1 MNVNFSSCEG
11 EPEELIK
18 HGLRALRETLPN
30 EQELTT
36 KVLSNACIYSGILLF
51 GTKACKEMLA
61 GPLYSELTHVCLKYL
76 FFIQSFP
83 RQISYHT

>member
-1 MNVNFSSCEG
+1 MSLLVFNPSLCHLSPLFSSHFISKG

-36 KVLSNACIYSGILLF
+36 KVCWSSVNIQALSFWY
-51 GTKACKEMLA
+51 
-61 GPLYSELTHVCLKYL
+61 
-76 FFIQSFP
+76 
-83 RQISYHT
+83 

>member
-1 MNVNFSSCEG
+1 MSFVAIASHFISKG

-36 KVLSNACIYSGILLF
+36 KVCLASVKVQALSFC
-51 GTKACKEMLA
+51 TD
-61 GPLYSELTHVCLKYL
+61 
-76 FFIQSFP
+76 FFF
-83 RQISYHT
+83 

>member
-1 MNVNFSSCEG
+1 MLVFNPSILMSFVAISSHFISKG

-36 KVLSNACIYSGILLF
+36 KVCWSSVNIQPLSFWY
-51 GTKACKEMLA
+51 
-61 GPLYSELTHVCLKYL
+61 
-76 FFIQSFP
+76 
-83 RQISYHT
+83 